1 MNKRNHIL
9 SNFVWRFMERC
20 GAQGVKLV
28 VEIVLARLLLPN
40 DYGLIALVTVIIEL
54 LNVFVDSG
62 FANALIQK
70 KNADDL
76 DFSSVFLFNIVL
88 CLCVY
93 IILFLGSPIVAKF
106 YGRSELT
113 LILRVLGIQVIISGV
128 KNVQQAYVS
137 RSLQFKKF
145 FFATLGGTIGAAVIG
160 IVLAYCGFGV
170 WALVAQQIFN
180 TAIDT
185 LVLWI
190 IVKWRPKKM
199 FSVRR
204 LKGLFTYGW
213 KLFVSSLL
221 DTGYSQICQ
230 LAIGKIYASDML
242 AYYNRGQQ
250 FPQLFI
256 NNVNN
261 AMDSVLLPVMSN
273 VQDHTERVKAM
284 TRRAIKTSTY
294 ILAPLM
300 MGLAF
305 AAEQVVELLLTEKW
319 LPCVFYLRIFCI
331 TYMFYP
337 VHTAN
342 LNAIKAMGRSDMFLK
357 LEIIKKVVGLAL
369 LVLTVNIS
377 VEAMAYGLLVSSFMC
392 QIINS
397 WPNKKFLHYGYL
409 EQIKDIL
416 PSIALAVVM
425 GMLIYCVEYLGWGN
439 LPTLCVQIILGA
451 AIYLA
456 GSIVTRNESFKYLW
470 GIVKALLRK

>member
-1 MNKRNHIL
+1 
-9 SNFVWRFMERC
+9 
-20 GAQGVKLV
+20 
-28 VEIVLARLLLPN
+28 
-40 DYGLIALVTVIIEL
+40 
-54 LNVFVDSG
+54 
-62 FANALIQK
+62 
-70 KNADDL
+70 
-76 DFSSVFLFNIVL
+76 
-88 CLCVY
+88 
-93 IILFLGSPIVAKF
+93 
-106 YGRSELT
+106 
-113 LILRVLGIQVIISGV
+113 
-128 KNVQQAYVS
+128 
-137 RSLQFKKF
+137 
-145 FFATLGGTIGAAVIG
+145 
-160 IVLAYCGFGV
+160 
-170 WALVAQQIFN
+170 
-180 TAIDT
+180 
-185 LVLWI
+185 
-190 IVKWRPKKM
+190 
-199 FSVRR
+199 
-204 LKGLFTYGW
+204 
-213 KLFVSSLL
+213 
-221 DTGYSQICQ
+221 
-230 LAIGKIYASDML
+230 
-242 AYYNRGQQ
+242 
-250 FPQLFI
+250 
-256 NNVNN
+256 
-261 AMDSVLLPVMSN
+261 MDSVLLPVMSN